1 VHIVNCGAGNI
12 GSLLN
17 MLKFLNIEA
26 KVTDDWRE
34 LSNAS
39 RIILPGVGAF
49 DNAMSYLETRDG
61 LIDELKNK
69 ALNERIPTL
78 GICLGM
84 QLLLESSA
92 EGTSHGLGII
102 SGVCE
107 RFSFDDNNYN
117 VPHMGWNN
125 VTISKPSPLSENFDE
140 MRFYF
145 VHSYYCK
152 VSRSEDV
159 LFTTNYGTNF
169 ASGIS
174 NGNVYGVQFHPEKSH
189 KFGMKLLKN
198 FMQA

>member
-1 VHIVNCGAGNI
+1 MHIVNCGAGNI

-78 GICLGM
+78 GICLGK